1 MKYSTNSEAF
11 PISGHRPY
19 LRFVIPFAS
28 FLLAAILG
36 PIQSA
41 IWHAEQSPN
50 WIKSLSLLH
59 ELAVDFQAFV
69 PTGSMMLPYDFFGK
83 MTALIYIG
91 AFIGLLFAGKATDP
105 KEAIAKK
112 FATMFLLIASCAD
125 VITYWIAGLENE
137 ALRFQSFWLCE
148 VPALALC
155 IASLSIFG
163 GNKIYIEKHLHWT
176 SVLLL
181 ATPALALLATASQ
194 NYMPHGPLLAVSL
207 VAATLSFSTP
217 SSR

>member
-1 MKYSTNSEAF
+1 MKYSPNSVALL
-11 PISGHRPY
+11 ISGHWPY
-19 LRFVIPFAS
+19 LRFVIPCAS
-28 FLLAAILG
+28 FLLGAILG

-41 IWHAEQSPN
+41 IWHAEESSN

-69 PTGSMMLPYDFFGK
+69 STGSMMLPYDFFGK

-91 AFIGLLFAGKATDP
+91 ALIGLLFAGKATDP

-125 VITYWIAGLENE
+125 VITYWVAGLENE

-148 VPALALC
+148 VPALVLC
-155 IASLSIFG
+155 IASLSIYG
-163 GNKIYIEKHLHWT
+163 GIKVYVEKHLHWT

-181 ATPALALLATASQ
+181 ATPALALLATASLD
-194 NYMPHGPLLAVSL
+194 YMPHGPLLAISL
-207 VAATLSFSTP
+207 AVATLPFSKRPT
-217 SSR
+217 R